1 MPKSTKRPDAP
12 GSKRPSTKSPKPSA
26 RPAKGPNDNR
36 SVSGKPSKGQEQKS
50 LVFGRLFLVD
60 GSALAYRSHFAFIRK
75 PLINSKGENTS
86 AVFGFTRAL
95 LKILDEERPEYMAV
109 IFDAREPTFRHKK
122 FAEYKAT
129 RERMP
134 AELVDQLPR
143 INAVVEALGVPI
155 LQAPGFEADDVMATL
170 AQRAAAQNLEVLLV
184 TGDKDLMQLIGPSI
198 KMLRFTSAAQDEG
211 MEIIDADAVREK
223 MGVPPSKIIDFLG
236 LRGDTSDNV
245 PGVPGVGDV
254 TARQLLEEYGSLDA
268 VLEHAAE
275 VKKAALR
282 KNLIEFR
289 EQALLSRELVTLDLQ
304 VPLTVSLNDIAC
316 KQPDQQRASELF
328 RELEFNSLASR
339 FADVP
344 ADSNASGPPSTFEIV
359 DTPQKL
365 MALAEQLR
373 ASDIFAFDTETTSA
387 NPIDAELVGMSFA
400 WREGH
405 GVYVPIAPMSE
416 NDGDDFFLLNWG
428 EKFSAKKILQPIL
441 ENAALRKCGQNAKY
455 DMLVMARY
463 GVQMRGVAFD
473 TMLASYLLSPGGR
486 QHNLDALALEHL
498 HFKKIPTSDLI
509 GSGKK
514 QTTMREAPVE
524 KVAAYAA
531 EDADITLRLYNV
543 FAPKLKEQELS
554 PLFEKVEMPLI
565 PVLATVE
572 ATGVTLDLDYLQEMS
587 NKLGKDLKKLEEII
601 FTLAGEEFNLNSPA
615 QLSKI
620 LFEKLKLP
628 TKKRTK
634 TGFSTDA
641 DVLESLAKKFELP
654 KILLD
659 YRELSKLKSTYV
671 DALPKLVNPR
681 TGRVHTSYNQAVAA
695 TGRLSSSDPN
705 LQNIPIRTEAGRQ
718 IRRAFI
724 PPPGRGWKLL
734 DADYSQIE
742 LRIMAHLSKDEALT
756 EIFRRDADVHRD
768 TAGRM
773 FGVPPE
779 EVTPDMRRGAKE
791 INFGI
796 MYGMGAYGLSQRLQI
811 SVEEGEI
818 FINNYFKQFPGV
830 QAFIDQTIADAREKG
845 YVTTMLGRRRYLP
858 EINSDNRQRREFAE
872 RIAVNTPMQG
882 SNADIIKLAMI
893 NIHRRL
899 QEEKLS
905 AHMILQVHDE
915 LVFEA
920 PEEELPQLEKLVR
933 HEMANA
939 VQLSVPIKIGIG
951 IGENWLEAH
960 D

>member
-1 MPKSTKRPDAP
+1 M
-12 GSKRPSTKSPKPSA
+12 
-26 RPAKGPNDNR
+26 
-36 SVSGKPSKGQEQKS
+36 
-50 LVFGRLFLVD
+50 
-60 GSALAYRSHFAFIRK
+60 I
-75 PLINSKGENTS
+75 
-86 AVFGFTRAL
+86 
-95 LKILDEERPEYMAV
+95 
-109 IFDAREPTFRHKK
+109 
-122 FAEYKAT
+122 
-129 RERMP
+129 
-134 AELVDQLPR
+134 
-143 INAVVEALGVPI
+143 
-155 LQAPGFEADDVMATL
+155 
-170 AQRAAAQNLEVLLV
+170 
-184 TGDKDLMQLIGPSI
+184 
-198 KMLRFTSAAQDEG
+198 
-211 MEIIDADAVREK
+211 
-223 MGVPPSKIIDFLG
+223 
-236 LRGDTSDNV
+236 
-245 PGVPGVGDV
+245 
-254 TARQLLEEYGSLDA
+254 
-268 VLEHAAE
+268 
-275 VKKAALR
+275 
-282 KNLIEFR
+282 
-289 EQALLSRELVTLDLQ
+289 
-304 VPLTVSLNDIAC
+304 
-316 KQPDQQRASELF
+316 
-328 RELEFNSLASR
+328 
-339 FADVP
+339 
-344 ADSNASGPPSTFEIV
+344 
-359 DTPQKL
+359 
-365 MALAEQLR
+365 
-373 ASDIFAFDTETTSA
+373 
-387 NPIDAELVGMSFA
+387 
-400 WREGH
+400 
-405 GVYVPIAPMSE
+405 
-416 NDGDDFFLLNWG
+416 
-428 EKFSAKKILQPIL
+428 
-441 ENAALRKCGQNAKY
+441 
-455 DMLVMARY
+455 
-463 GVQMRGVAFD
+463 
-473 TMLASYLLSPGGR
+473 ASYLLNPGGGR

-498 HFKKIPTSDLI
+498 RFKKIPTSDLI
-509 GSGKK
+509 GSGAK
-514 QTTMREAPVE
+514 QGSMRDAPVE
-524 KVAAYAA
+524 TVAEYAG
-531 EDADITLRLYNV
+531 EDADITLRLQNV
-543 FAPKLKEQELS
+543 FAPKLKEQKLS

-572 ATGVTLDLDYLQEMS
+572 ATGVTLDLAYLQEMS

-628 TKKRTK
+628 AKKRTK

-705 LQNIPIRTEAGRQ
+705 LQNIPIRTEVGRQ
-718 IRRAFI
+718 IRRAFV
-724 PPPGRGWKLL
+724 PGTPGWKLL

-742 LRIMAHLSKDEALT
+742 LRIMAHLSKDTALM
-756 EIFRRDADVHRD
+756 EIFRSDADVHRD

-773 FGVPPE
+773 FNIPPE
-779 EVTPDMRRGAKE
+779 EVTLDMRRGAKE

-811 SVEEGEI
+811 SIEEGEI

-830 QAFIDQTIADAREKG
+830 KAFIDKTIAEARANG
-845 YVTTMLGRRRYLP
+845 YVTTLLGRRRYLP

-939 VQLSVPIKIGIG
+939 VQLEVPIKIGIG

>member
-1 MPKSTKRPDAP
+1 MQKSANQTARNKSTSKNTPKSLGR
-12 GSKRPSTKSPKPSA
+12 
-26 RPAKGPNDNR
+26 
-36 SVSGKPSKGQEQKS
+36 
-50 LVFGRLFLVD
+50 VFLLD

-75 PLINSKGENTS
+75 PLINSKGENTG
-86 AVFGFTRAL
+86 AVFGFTRSL
-95 LKILDEERPEYMAV
+95 LKIIDDEKPDYLAVVFDRP
-109 IFDAREPTFRHKK
+109 EPTFRHKK

-134 AELVDQLPR
+134 DELVEQLPK
-143 INAVVEALGVPI
+143 IVAASEALGAPI
-155 LQAPGFEADDVMATL
+155 IQKAGFEADDILATL
-170 AQRAAAQNLEVLLV
+170 AQAAAEQNLEVFLV
-184 TGDKDLMQLIGPSI
+184 SGDKDLMQLIGQKI
-198 KMLRFTSAAQDEG
+198 KMLRFTSTGPVEG
-211 MEIIDADAVREK
+211 TELIDADAVQQK
-223 MGVPPSKIIDFLG
+223 MGVPPSKIVDLLA

-254 TARQLLEEYGSLDA
+254 TARQLLEEFGSLDA
-268 VLEHAAE
+268 VLARAAE
-275 VKKAALR
+275 VKKAAVR
-282 KNLIEFR
+282 KNLIEHR
-289 EQALLSRELVTLDLQ
+289 DQALLSRELVTLDTR
-304 VPLTVSLNDIAC
+304 VPIDVALDDIAY
-316 KQPDQQRASELF
+316 KSPDGERAGRLF
-328 RELEFNSLASR
+328 RELEFNSLAAR
-339 FADVP
+339 FSVAQEQ
-344 ADSNASGPPSTFEIV
+344 NTTPSIFEII
-359 DTPQKL
+359 DTPEKL
-365 MALAEQLR
+365 TALVEQLR
-373 ASDIFAFDTETTSA
+373 TAKIFAFDTETTSA
-387 NPIDAELVGMSFA
+387 NPMDAELVGISFA

-405 GVYVPIAPMSE
+405 GVYVPIAPPQP
-416 NDGDDFFLLNWG
+416 NDGVDFFVLSAG
-428 EKFSAKKILQPIL
+428 ERVSAKKILQPIL
-441 ENAALRKCGQNAKY
+441 EDASLRKCGQNAKY
-455 DMLVMARY
+455 DMLVMASRRV
-463 GVQMRGVAFD
+463 GIQIRGMVFD

-486 QHNLDALALEHL
+486 QHNLDALAMEHL
-498 HFKKIPTSDLI
+498 RFKKIPTSDLI
-509 GSGKK
+509 GSGVK
-514 QTTMREAPVE
+514 QGSMRDAPVE
-524 KVAAYAA
+524 KVAEYAA
-531 EDADITLRLYNV
+531 EDADITLRLYQV
-543 FAPKLKEQELS
+543 FAPKLQEMELQ
-554 PLFEKVEMPLI
+554 PLFEKVEMPLL
-565 PVLATVE
+565 PVLATME
-572 ATGVTLDLDYLQEMS
+572 STGVALDLSFLGEMS
-587 NKLGKDLKKLEEII
+587 SKLAKDLRKLEEII

-628 TKKRTK
+628 AKKKTK
-634 TGFSTDA
+634 TGYSTDA
-641 DVLESLAKKFELP
+641 DVLEFLAKKYELP

-705 LQNIPIRTEAGRQ
+705 LQNIPIRTEVGRQ

-724 PPPGRGWKLL
+724 PGKPGWKLL

-742 LRIMAHLSKDEALT
+742 LRIMAHLSKDAALT

-773 FGVPPE
+773 FNVPPE

-811 SVEEGEI
+811 SVEEGDL
-818 FINNYFKQFPGV
+818 FINNYFTQFPGV
-830 QAFIDQTIADAREKG
+830 KAFIDKTKAEARANG
-845 YVTTMLGRRRYLP
+845 YVTTLLGRRRYLP

-939 VQLSVPIKIGIG
+939 VQLEVPIKIGIG

>member
-1 MPKSTKRPDAP
+1 MQKSANPPSGNKSSSKFSPKSLGR
-12 GSKRPSTKSPKPSA
+12 
-26 RPAKGPNDNR
+26 
-36 SVSGKPSKGQEQKS
+36 
-50 LVFGRLFLVD
+50 VFLID

-75 PLINSKGENTS
+75 PLINSKGENTG
-86 AVFGFTRAL
+86 AVFGFTRSL
-95 LKILDEERPEYMAV
+95 LKIIDDEKPDYLAVVFDRP
-109 IFDAREPTFRHKK
+109 EPTFRHKK

-134 AELVDQLPR
+134 DELVEQLPK
-143 INAVVEALGVPI
+143 IVAASEALGAPI
-155 LQAPGFEADDVMATL
+155 IQKPGFEADDIMATL
-170 AQRAAAQNLEVLLV
+170 AQAAAEQNLEVFLV
-184 TGDKDLMQLIGPSI
+184 SGDKDLMQLIGQKI
-198 KMLRFTSAAQDEG
+198 KMLRFTSTGPVEG
-211 MEIIDADAVREK
+211 TELIDADAVHQK
-223 MGVPPSKIIDFLG
+223 MGVPPSKIIDLLA

-254 TARQLLEEYGSLDA
+254 TARQLLEEFGSLDA
-268 VLEHAAE
+268 VLERAAE
-275 VKKAALR
+275 VKKAAVR
-282 KNLIEFR
+282 KNLIEHR
-289 EQALLSRELVTLDLQ
+289 DQALLSRELVTLDTQ
-304 VPLTVSLNDIAC
+304 VPLAISISEISC
-316 KQPDQQRASELF
+316 KPPDRQRAGRLF
-328 RELEFNSLASR
+328 RELEFNSLVAR
-339 FADVP
+339 FSVATEQ
-344 ADSNASGPPSTFEIV
+344 NTTPSTFEII
-359 DTPQKL
+359 DTPEKL
-365 MALAEQLR
+365 TALVEQLR
-373 ASDIFAFDTETTSA
+373 AAEIFAFDTETTSA
-387 NPIDAELVGMSFA
+387 NPIDAELVGISFA

-405 GVYVPIAPMSE
+405 GVYVPIAPPQTH
-416 NDGDDFFLLNWG
+416 DGDDFFVQSG
-428 EKFSAKKILQPIL
+428 AKRFSAKKILQPIL
-441 ENAALRKCGQNAKY
+441 EDESKKKCGQNAKY
-455 DMLVMARY
+455 DMLVMSRY
-463 GVQMRGVAFD
+463 GVHICGMVFD
-473 TMLASYLLSPGGR
+473 TMIASYLLNPGGGR

-498 HFKKIPTSDLI
+498 RFKKIPTSDLI
-509 GSGKK
+509 GSGAK
-514 QTTMREAPVE
+514 QGSMRDAPVE
-524 KVAAYAA
+524 TVAEYAG
-531 EDADITLRLYNV
+531 EDADITLRLQNV
-543 FAPKLKEQELS
+543 FAPKLKEQKLS

-572 ATGVTLDLDYLQEMS
+572 ATGVTLDLAYLQEMS

-628 TKKRTK
+628 AKKRTK

-705 LQNIPIRTEAGRQ
+705 LQNIPIRTEVGRQ
-718 IRRAFI
+718 IRRAFV
-724 PPPGRGWKLL
+724 PGTPGWKLL

-742 LRIMAHLSKDEALT
+742 LRIMAHLSKDTALM
-756 EIFRRDADVHRD
+756 EIFRSDADVHRD

-773 FGVPPE
+773 FNIPPE
-779 EVTPDMRRGAKE
+779 EVTLDMRRGAKE

-811 SVEEGEI
+811 SIEEGEI

-830 QAFIDQTIADAREKG
+830 KAFIDKTIAEARANG
-845 YVTTMLGRRRYLP
+845 YVTTLLGRRRYLP

-939 VQLSVPIKIGIG
+939 VQLEVPIKIGIG

>member
-1 MPKSTKRPDAP
+1 MTKSVKQFSSD
-12 GSKRPSTKSPKPSA
+12 KKPSTKPSEPAA
-26 RPAKGPNDNR
+26 RPAKD
-36 SVSGKPSKGQEQKS
+36 QDQKS
-50 LVFGRLFLVD
+50 LVFEKPAKVKKENAAVKGRLFLVD

-75 PLINSKGENTS
+75 PLINSKGENTG
-86 AVFGFTRAL
+86 AVFGFTRSL
-95 LKILDEERPEYMAV
+95 LKLIDDEKPDFLAV
-109 IFDAREPTFRHKK
+109 VFDTREPTFRHKK

-134 AELVDQLPR
+134 EELVEQLPK
-143 INAVVEALGVPI
+143 ILEVSEALGAPI
-155 LQAPGFEADDVMATL
+155 VQVPGFEADDVMATL
-170 AQRAAAQNLEVLLV
+170 AQEAALKNMEAFLV

-211 MEIIDADAVREK
+211 IELIDADGVRQK
-223 MGVPPSKIIDFLG
+223 MGVPPSQIIDFLS

-245 PGVPGVGDV
+245 PGIPGVGDV
-254 TARQLLEEYGSLDA
+254 TARQLLEEFGSLDA
-268 VLEHAAE
+268 ILDHAAD
-275 VKKAALR
+275 VKKAAVK
-282 KNLIEFR
+282 KNLLEHR
-289 EQALLSRELVTLDLQ
+289 DKALLSRELVTLDMQ
-304 VPLTVSLNDIAC
+304 VPLPVSLNDLAYT
-316 KQPDQQRASELF
+316 QPDQQRAGELF
-328 RELEFNSLASR
+328 RQLEFNSLAAR
-339 FADVP
+339 FADVQ
-344 ADSNASGPPSTFEIV
+344 AQNETPSAFEII
-359 DTPQKL
+359 DTPEKL
-365 MALAEQLR
+365 ATLVEQLR
-373 ASDIFAFDTETTSA
+373 AVEIFSFDTETTSA

-400 WREGH
+400 WKEGH
-405 GVYVPIAPMSE
+405 GVYVPIAPPQP
-416 NDGDDFFLLNWG
+416 NDGDDFFVQSG
-428 EKFSAKKILQPIL
+428 AKRFSAKKIFQPLL
-441 ENAALRKCGQNAKY
+441 EDESKKKCGQNAKY
-455 DMLVMARY
+455 DMLVMSRY
-463 GVQMRGVAFD
+463 GVHIRGMVFD
-473 TMLASYLLSPGGR
+473 TMIASYLLNPGGGR
-486 QHNLDALALEHL
+486 QHNLDALAMEHL
-498 HFKKIPTSDLI
+498 RFKKIPTSDLI
-509 GSGKK
+509 GSGSK
-514 QTTMREAPVE
+514 QGSMRDAPVE
-524 KVAAYAA
+524 KVAEYAA
-531 EDADITLRLYNV
+531 EDADITLRLQNV

-554 PLFEKVEMPLI
+554 TLLDTIEMPLI
-565 PVLATVE
+565 SVLATVE
-572 ATGVTLDLDYLQEMS
+572 ATGVTLDLAYLGEMS
-587 NKLGKDLKKLEEII
+587 GKLGKDLKKLEEII
-601 FTLAGEEFNLNSPA
+601 FTMAGEEFNLNSPA

-628 TKKRTK
+628 AKKRTK

-641 DVLESLAKKFELP
+641 DVLEFLAKKFELP

-671 DALPKLVNPR
+671 DALPRLVNPR

-724 PPPGRGWKLL
+724 PPPGHGWKLL

-773 FGVPPE
+773 FNIPPE

-811 SVEEGEI
+811 SLEEGEI

-830 QAFIDQTIADAREKG
+830 KAFIDKTIAEARSNG
-845 YVTTMLGRRRYLP
+845 YVTTLLGRRRYLP

-939 VQLSVPIKIGIG
+939 VQLDVPIKIGIG
-951 IGENWLEAH
+951 LGENWLEAH